1 MNNYYPSSTI
11 IYPFKQSIAILA
23 SVLEIDKYTQIH
35 IKSRTMSAILILV
48 TNEMIGVI
56 TQQQVYLL

>member
-1 MNNYYPSSTI
+1 MNDYYPSPTI

-23 SVLEIDKYTQIH
+23 SVLEIDKYTRIH

>member
-1 MNNYYPSSTI
+1 MNDYYPSSTI

-35 IKSRTMSAILILV
+35 IKSRTMSGILILV

-56 TQQQVYLL
+56 TQ